1 MLQILSS
8 IFVLLFIFVFLFCC
22 SYLFIGVYSV
32 YYCCGF
38 CGWALNLYLDIMW
51 EVPLGGRSLI
61 NSRHLG
67 TFLLFLLFYGSF
79 IYIVI
84 FTCLSHLHLCSSPF
98 PYPIYNYVHPHPLV
112 PFTFMLIPIPLS
124 HLHSV
129 HPHPLYLLHYFI
141 SIVLCVCVCVCVCC
155 YISCSLI
162 TQNIFYIFFLN
173 GF

>member
-51 EVPLGGRSLI
+51 EVPLRGRSLI

-98 PYPIYNYVHPHPLV
+98 PYPIYNYVHPHPHPLV

-129 HPHPLYLLHYFI
+129 HPYPLYLLHYFI
-141 SIVLCVCVCVCVCC
+141 YIVLCVCVLL
-155 YISCSLI
+155 YILLSHHPK
-162 TQNIFYIFFLN
+162 IFSIYFS
-173 GF
+173 